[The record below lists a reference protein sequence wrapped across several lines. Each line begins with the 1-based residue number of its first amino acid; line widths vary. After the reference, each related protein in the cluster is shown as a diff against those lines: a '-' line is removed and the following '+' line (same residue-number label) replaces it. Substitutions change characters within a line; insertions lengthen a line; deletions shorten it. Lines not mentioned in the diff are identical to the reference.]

1 MVDTGNSIFPIIEMY
16 PLPKDPTSYVKAG
29 KRYLHIKPSSPQ
41 IAKNENMLSAN
52 EYALNPDLGTNVEGE
67 KIWGRKYKIR
77 LTSKSTGKKL
87 DINFNFELANIDEG
101 NNL

>member
-1 MVDTGNSIFPIIEMY
+1 
-16 PLPKDPTSYVKAG
+16 
-29 KRYLHIKPSSPQ
+29 
-41 IAKNENMLSAN
+41 MLSAN